1 MAKYKILNVTYKLN
15 KRDVNYNKTLS
26 FEVTEGFK
34 INKIKIEPNQLI
46 YLDVSKLPLSL
57 QKYRLDGLITVLQ
70 INDLDYKRE
79 LKDFNN
85 KKFVLDGDKDDK
97 INSKKEVKDKKT
109 TSKPSKTKSTKK
121 DNEDDV
127 EELD

>member
-34 INKIKIEPNQLI
+34 VKKIKIEPNQLI

-57 QKYRLDGLITVLQ
+57 QKYRMEGLITILQ

-79 LKDFNN
+79 LKEFN
-85 KKFVLDGDKDDK
+85 KKKLVVDNKDDK
-97 INSKKEVKDKKT
+97 TSKKTKDFNKKT
-109 TSKPSKTKSTKK
+109 TSKQNKINSIKK
-121 DNEDDV
+121 DVEDNV
-127 EELD
+127 EKID

>member
-34 INKIKIEPNQLI
+34 INKVKIEPNQLI
-46 YLDVSKLPLSL
+46 YLDISKLPLSL
-57 QKYRLDGLITVLQ
+57 QKYRMEGLITILQ

-79 LKDFNN
+79 LKEFN
-85 KKFVLDGDKDDK
+85 KKKLVVDNKDDK
-97 INSKKEVKDKKT
+97 TSKKTKEIDKKT
-109 TSKPSKTKSTKK
+109 TSKQNKINSIKK
-121 DNEDDV
+121 DVKDDV
-127 EELD
+127 EKID

>member
-34 INKIKIEPNQLI
+34 INKVKIEPNQLI
-46 YLDVSKLPLSL
+46 YLDINKLPLSL
-57 QKYRLDGLITVLQ
+57 QKYRMEGLITILQ

-79 LKDFNN
+79 LKEFN
-85 KKFVLDGDKDDK
+85 KKKLVVDNKDDK
-97 INSKKEVKDKKT
+97 TSKKTKEIDKKT
-109 TSKPSKTKSTKK
+109 TSKQNKIKSIKK
-121 DNEDDV
+121 DVEDDV
-127 EELD
+127 EKID

>member
-34 INKIKIEPNQLI
+34 INKVKIEPNQLI
-46 YLDVSKLPLSL
+46 YLDISKLPLSL
-57 QKYRLDGLITVLQ
+57 QKYRMEGLITILQ

-79 LKDFNN
+79 LKEFN
-85 KKFVLDGDKDDK
+85 KKKLVVDNKDDK
-97 INSKKEVKDKKT
+97 TSKKTKEIDKKT
-109 TSKPSKTKSTKK
+109 TSKQNKIKSIKK
-121 DNEDDV
+121 DVEDDV
-127 EELD
+127 EKID

>member
-34 INKIKIEPNQLI
+34 INKVKIEPNQLI
-46 YLDVSKLPLSL
+46 YLDISKLPLSL
-57 QKYRLDGLITVLQ
+57 QKYRMEGLITILQ

-79 LKDFNN
+79 LKEFN
-85 KKFVLDGDKDDK
+85 KKKLVVNNKDDK
-97 INSKKEVKDKKT
+97 TSKKTKEIDKKT
-109 TSKPSKTKSTKK
+109 TSKQNKINSIKK
-121 DNEDDV
+121 DVKDDV
-127 EELD
+127 EKID

>member
-121 DNEDDV
+121 DNEDDI

>member
-97 INSKKEVKDKKT
+97 INSKKEVKEKKT

>member
-34 INKIKIEPNQLI
+34 INKVKIEPNQLI
-46 YLDVSKLPLSL
+46 YLDISKLPLSL
-57 QKYRLDGLITVLQ
+57 QKYRMEGLITILQ

-79 LKDFNN
+79 LKEFN
-85 KKFVLDGDKDDK
+85 KKKLVVDNKDDK
-97 INSKKEVKDKKT
+97 TSKKTKDFNKKT
-109 TSKPSKTKSTKK
+109 TSKQNKINSIKK
-121 DNEDDV
+121 DVEDNV
-127 EELD
+127 EKID

>member
-34 INKIKIEPNQLI
+34 VKKIKIEPNQLI

-57 QKYRLDGLITVLQ
+57 QKYRMEGLITILQ

-79 LKDFNN
+79 LKEFN
-85 KKFVLDGDKDDK
+85 KKKLVVDNKDDK
-97 INSKKEVKDKKT
+97 TSKKTKDFNKKT
-109 TSKPSKTKSTKK
+109 TSKQNKTNSIKK
-121 DNEDDV
+121 DGEDNV
-127 EELD
+127 EKID

>member
-34 INKIKIEPNQLI
+34 INKVKIEPNQLI
-46 YLDVSKLPLSL
+46 YLDINKLPLSL
-57 QKYRLDGLITVLQ
+57 QKYRMEGLITILQ

-79 LKDFNN
+79 LKEFN
-85 KKFVLDGDKDDK
+85 KKKLVVDNKDDK
-97 INSKKEVKDKKT
+97 TSKKTKEIDKKT
-109 TSKPSKTKSTKK
+109 TSKQNKINSIKK
-121 DNEDDV
+121 DVKDDV
-127 EELD
+127 EKID

>member
-34 INKIKIEPNQLI
+34 INKVKIEPNQLI
-46 YLDVSKLPLSL
+46 YLDISKLPLSL
-57 QKYRLDGLITVLQ
+57 QKYRMEGLITILQ

-79 LKDFNN
+79 LKEFN
-85 KKFVLDGDKDDK
+85 KKKLVVDNKDDK
-97 INSKKEVKDKKT
+97 TSKKTKEIDKKT
-109 TSKPSKTKSTKK
+109 TSKQNKIKPIKK
-121 DNEDDV
+121 DVEDDV
-127 EELD
+127 EKID

>member
-34 INKIKIEPNQLI
+34 INKVKIEPNQLI
-46 YLDVSKLPLSL
+46 YLDINKLPLSL
-57 QKYRLDGLITVLQ
+57 QKYRMEGLITILQ

-79 LKDFNN
+79 LKEFN
-85 KKFVLDGDKDDK
+85 KKKLVVDNKDDK
-97 INSKKEVKDKKT
+97 TSKKTKEINKKT
-109 TSKPSKTKSTKK
+109 TSKQNKINSIKK
-121 DNEDDV
+121 DVKDDV
-127 EELD
+127 EKID

>member
-34 INKIKIEPNQLI
+34 INKVKIEPNQLI
-46 YLDVSKLPLSL
+46 YLDINKLPLSL
-57 QKYRLDGLITVLQ
+57 QKYRMEGLITILQ

-79 LKDFNN
+79 LKEFN
-85 KKFVLDGDKDDK
+85 KKKLVVDNKDDK
-97 INSKKEVKDKKT
+97 TSKKTKEIDKKT
-109 TSKPSKTKSTKK
+109 TSKQNKIKPIKK
-121 DNEDDV
+121 DVEDDV
-127 EELD
+127 EKID